1 LFFDIFNYLLLEFL
15 LRSSTDELNN
25 PTTVSPNVDDVQT
38 RRHQISKLIE
48 LGFTEQQARIG
59 LKRTRFVISQSFS
72 INHLFLFRNDLHA
85 AMELLLTQS
94 DIADDESD

>member
-1 LFFDIFNYLLLEFL
+1 MFFIGIFNYLRLEFL
-15 LRSSTDELNN
+15 LRSSADESNN
-25 PTTVSPNVDDVQT
+25 PTTISPNADDVQT

-72 INHLFLFRNDLHA
+72 INHLFLI
-85 AMELLLTQS
+85 QK
-94 DIADDESD
+94 